1 MITDY
6 HIQLITRKMD
16 ELLAGQKELIDLL
29 KAERQ
34 IITQTTQLEVT
45 MEEQKTPESVTINEQ
60 GISTP
65 VENSVPE
72 TPNPMVEQPVAQDA
86 EPEVKPAKKKSPTA
100 MFKAYRAAGGKL
112 SWKKWH
118 DAGMP
123 EAAEVAQV

>member
-45 MEEQKTPESVTINEQ
+45 MEQEETKIDNQAENAAEQTPNESVTITQDIKPDE
-60 GISTP
+60 STA
-65 VENSVPE
+65 PE
-72 TPNPMVEQPVAQDA
+72 KEASKTKESG
-86 EPEVKPAKKKSPTA
+86 KKFNKTKA
-100 MFKAYRAAGGKL
+100 FKDYQAAGGTL
-112 SWKKWH
+112 SWNKWKA
-118 DAGMP
+118 AGMP
-123 EAAEVAQV
+123 LEP